1 MIRSNVDLPDPDLPS
16 SATISPV
23 RSCRSM
29 ESRTRSSSPAA
40 PGKLLLT
47 PLTSMS
53 TSPVAVVGV
62 GVVMRLAPGVLGKL
76 EGFGGLE
83 GVAALR
89 KPIQAPPEQAV
100 DADDVKAHDQ
110 DADQDARRV
119 AAIGVWIGLNPKVSR
134 LAQPVVQV
142 LASF

>member
-53 TSPVAVVGV
+53 TSPGAVVGV
-62 GVVMRLAPGVLGKL
+62 GVVMR
-76 EGFGGLE
+76 GLLSVWVWGLSE

-89 KPIQAPPEQAV
+89 NRIEPPPEQPV
-100 DADDVKAHDQ
+100 DGDDIEAHDQ
-110 DADQDARRV
+110 DAD
-119 AAIGVWIGLNPKVSR
+119 
-134 LAQPVVQV
+134 
-142 LASF
+142 